1 MSSSASSMSDSSA
14 FSYGSSASSASSSYS
29 YSELEI
35 YDNHRDLPTY
45 KEIYKSKISSKQ
57 KKKLDKVLNNYDIGV
72 TSRDKIYRL
81 AKFDIV
87 LVVDDSKSMKS
98 LVEPGKSR
106 WQEAMEYAKPII
118 EIGTAIDSDGIDII
132 FLNGGQ
138 KKGVTTYSKS
148 LFPTKMTKGTPL
160 GKATQRAFSKKG
172 DKPLLV
178 IVLTDGS
185 PTDMSDDEYKNLI
198 RHRDGANIFMTFV
211 ACTNN
216 RKKIE
221 FLNGIDIEDCT
232 LDVIDD
238 YHNEYL
244 EVIEVQGKN
253 FDYSFEDHIIRLLL
267 GPVYP
272 EFDKLDEF
280 PIDQISL

>member
-1 MSSSASSMSDSSA
+1 MSTSA
-14 FSYGSSASSASSSYS
+14 SSASSASSDTSISMSSSGSSDYS

-35 YDNHRDLPTY
+35 YENHRDLPTY
-45 KEIYKSKISSKQ
+45 DDIYKSSISSKR
-57 KKKLDKVLNNYDIGV
+57 KRKLDKVLDNYDINI
-72 TSRDKIYRL
+72 TKRDKIYRL

-87 LVVDDSKSMKS
+87 LVIDDSKSMKS
-98 LVEPGKSR
+98 LVEVGKTR

-118 EIGTAIDSDGIDII
+118 EIGSAIDSDGIDII
-132 FLNGGQ
+132 FLNGRE
-138 KKGVTTYSKS
+138 KTGVTKYSSS
-148 LFPTKMTKGTPL
+148 LFPKKMTRGTPL
-160 GKATQRAFSKKG
+160 GKATRTAFKKKN

-185 PTDMSDDEYKNLI
+185 PSDMTDDEYRELI

-216 RKKIE
+216 RKKIKY
-221 FLNGIDIEDCT
+221 LNKIDVEDCT
-232 LDVIDD
+232 LDVVDD
-238 YHNEYL
+238 YHNEYK
-244 EVIEVQGKN
+244 EVIDIQGKN

-272 EFDKLDEF
+272 EFDKLDEM
-280 PIDQISL
+280 PITKVRL